1 MMSKQDKYIKTKEFI
16 FSGDFKNLEKIR
28 KLVKGCA
35 INSGFT
41 EDESDKIALAVDEAC
56 TNLIRYS
63 FNFDKKNK
71 ITISV
76 NNDEKYFIVNIIDAG
91 KPFNP
96 LDVPK
101 PNMKE
106 YLQNYKKGGLGI
118 FLIRSVVDEIEY
130 IPSNHNNPHNTLIL
144 KKLLA

>member
-1 MMSKQDKYIKTKEFI
+1 MSKQDRYIKTKEFN

-28 KLVKGCA
+28 KLIKEYA

-63 FNFDKKNK
+63 FNFDKKHK

-76 NNDEKYFIVNIIDAG
+76 NNDEKYFIVNIVDVG

-106 YLQNYKKGGLGI
+106 YLQNYKRGGLGI
-118 FLIRSVVDEIEY
+118 FLIRSIMDEIEY